1 MVMTLHVRV
10 EESLMG
16 LEQLASACLRVWRAG
31 ILVSCFVSGFAWLV
45 STDAHPR
52 GRITLAAN
60 GSLPGTKAN
69 QPQARL
75 AATYGKLPLTFEANH
90 GQTDNKVKF
99 LARGRDYAL
108 FLTATEAVLSFKKR
122 AEPGGDDELSPKTQ
136 VSERESGDSGTR
148 GRPSVLVD
156 MKLVGGNPAPE
167 VSGLERLPSTAN
179 YFIGNDPKKWHTN
192 VPTYAKVR
200 YRDVYPGIDLVYY
213 GNQGQLEYDFVV
225 EPGADPRTIRLTLQ
239 GGGRLKL
246 DAQGDLVLG
255 EVRFRKPRL
264 YQETA
269 GDRQDVSGRYVLKG
283 ARQVAFQVASYDASR
298 PLMIDPVLSYST
310 VLGGSNFDQINGI
323 AVDSSGKAY
332 VAGFTSSSPFPTT
345 SGAFDATYGG
355 SSDVFVS
362 KFNPSV
368 SGSSSLIYSTYIGG
382 SFGEQALAIAVDS
395 SGVAYVA
402 GQALSSNFPTTAGA
416 FDTTYN
422 GNGDAFLL
430 KLSATGSSLLYS
442 TYLGG
447 SGLDQALGVAL
458 DSSGNIYMA
467 GQTFSTNFPTLNA
480 LQTANGGLQDS
491 FVAEFTN
498 SGSPLYSTYLGG
510 SGYDQANGIAVDAL
524 GRAYV
529 TGYTTSPDFPVHN
542 APAVGAACSS
552 CANNT
557 NDAFVAAIG
566 ANGTGFV
573 YSTYLG
579 GSGDDQGMG
588 IAVDAVGNAYV
599 TGSTFSTNFP
609 TTVGA
614 YQRSL
619 LGSSSAF
626 VTLVDTNGSTLGYS
640 TYVGSGGNTYG
651 QAIAVAGGNAY
662 IGGSTNASSLPLV
675 GAIQSGNAGGVDA
688 FAAEINPAGSAIS
701 FSTYFGGS
709 AYDQVTA
716 VAINS
721 GNMYIAGSTHSTD
734 LPTAQAYQ
742 GSYGGGDSD
751 AFLAKIQIST
761 VSLSPGS
768 LTFSAQQVDTTSPP
782 QPVTLTNSGS
792 SSLSITSITFTG
804 SNSGD
809 FAQTN
814 NCGSSV
820 PQGASCTI
828 NVTFTPAASGPRSA
842 TLTVNDNAFGS
853 PHTASVAGT

>member
-1 MVMTLHVRV
+1 
-10 EESLMG
+10 
-16 LEQLASACLRVWRAG
+16 
-31 ILVSCFVSGFAWLV
+31 
-45 STDAHPR
+45 
-52 GRITLAAN
+52 
-60 GSLPGTKAN
+60 
-69 QPQARL
+69 
-75 AATYGKLPLTFEANH
+75 
-90 GQTDNKVKF
+90 
-99 LARGRDYAL
+99 
-108 FLTATEAVLSFKKR
+108 
-122 AEPGGDDELSPKTQ
+122 
-136 VSERESGDSGTR
+136 
-148 GRPSVLVD
+148 
-156 MKLVGGNPAPE
+156 
-167 VSGLERLPSTAN
+167 
-179 YFIGNDPKKWHTN
+179 NDPKKWHTN

-200 YRDVYPGIDLVYY
+200 YKDVYPGIDLVYY

-310 VLGGSNFDQINGI
+310 FLGGSNFDQINGI
-323 AVDSSGKAY
+323 
-332 VAGFTSSSPFPTT
+332 T
-345 SGAFDATYGG
+345 
-355 SSDVFVS
+355 
-362 KFNPSV
+362 
-368 SGSSSLIYSTYIGG
+368 
-382 SFGEQALAIAVDS
+382 VDS

-529 TGYTTSPDFPVHN
+529 TGYTTSPDFPLHN

-640 TYVGSGGNTYG
+640 TYLGSGGNTYG

-688 FAAEINPAGSAIS
+688 FAAEINPTGSAIS

-709 AYDQVTA
+709 AYD
-716 VAINS
+716 
-721 GNMYIAGSTHSTD
+721 
-734 LPTAQAYQ
+734 
-742 GSYGGGDSD
+742 
-751 AFLAKIQIST
+751 
-761 VSLSPGS
+761 
-768 LTFSAQQVDTTSPP
+768 
-782 QPVTLTNSGS
+782 
-792 SSLSITSITFTG
+792 
-804 SNSGD
+804 
-809 FAQTN
+809 
-814 NCGSSV
+814 
-820 PQGASCTI
+820 
-828 NVTFTPAASGPRSA
+828 
-842 TLTVNDNAFGS
+842 
-853 PHTASVAGT
+853 